1 MFLKAMI
8 LRILLFKFRNSQEMY
23 SLSSLVNFHIND
35 FLRINKESLL
45 NYFIVKGIIY
55 KKFSVENI

>member
-1 MFLKAMI
+1 
-8 LRILLFKFRNSQEMY
+8 MY